1 MRFVLHLERSAP
13 MPPLTG
19 NEVAVAALQAAAA
32 QWEMAGGHVLV
43 RAGAPAQLCRASL
56 CAFALQQA
64 AGALDAEAEALQQLL
79 CQINGTAGGEAGA
92 PRGARP
98 RGAPPGADDTS
109 DGSPEQAE
117 LVARNVRRGKPERR
131 LQPPPRPGAACS
143 DHLGPLPAGCVRA
156 IDGSSRLLWPGL
168 LSESESQLLVAAGVA
183 MMAGAFSRCGQTTLG
198 LSPALAQRVAGSE
211 ALAGAV
217 PLLYVAVE
225 RARRRVAAASGTPL
239 GSLRLSDATLTR
251 LRPTA
256 AAHAG
261 HAPASVLNAGS
272 GAPAEPCRPLA
283 CEAGALDV
291 GEWRGDGF
299 SYSRPHV
306 DKVRPAAAPPPFPP
320 YFFPILALP
329 PSTLFESLSAH
340 FASSRR

>member
-1 MRFVLHLERSAP
+1 
-13 MPPLTG
+13 MPVSPTG
-19 NEVAVAALQAAAA
+19 DSYAVAALQAAAA
-32 QWEMAGGHVLV
+32 QWEVAGGHVLA
-43 RAGAPAQLCRASL
+43 RAGAPVQLCRASL

-79 CQINGTAGGEAGA
+79 CEINGTSGGEAGA
-92 PRGARP
+92 PRETRP
-98 RGAPPGADDTS
+98 RDAPPGADDTS

-117 LVARNVRRGKPERR
+117 LVARNVRRGRPE
-131 LQPPPRPGAACS
+131 LCLNPPPRPGAACS
-143 DHLGPLPAGCVRA
+143 DHLGPLPEGCVRA
-156 IDGSSRLLWPGL
+156 PDGSVRLLWPGL
-168 LSESESQLLVAAGVA
+168 VSASESQLLVAAGVA

-198 LSPALAQRVAGSE
+198 LSPALAHRVAGSA

-239 GSLRLSDATLTR
+239 HSLRLSDATLTR
-251 LRPTA
+251 LRPRIA
-256 AAHAG
+256 AASILG
-261 HAPASVLNAGS
+261 DASIVGAAGS
-272 GAPAEPCRPLA
+272 GAPAERALA

-306 DKVRPAAAPPPFPP
+306 DKVPFSPLPLGYQQAVPSPPRRYRHAAASTRSTPTH
-320 YFFPILALP
+320 
-329 PSTLFESLSAH
+329 PS
-340 FASSRR
+340 